1 MAGEKSV
8 ENLATLLGTTLLVKR
23 LGAIGVLPAVA
34 VAAWDGYTGE
44 YNRRLMRVLDVPEA
58 DMRDNPYYAR
68 LRQEGLN
75 DLDARFE
82 VVSGEANQEGA
93 IGMLVSAVS
102 AVASFYLKEV
112 TRTGTEGP
120 FLKFTQDRIND
131 YIFNK
136 DNLQKDNE

>member
-1 MAGEKSV
+1 M
-8 ENLATLLGTTLLVKR
+8 
-23 LGAIGVLPAVA
+23 
-34 VAAWDGYTGE
+34 
-44 YNRRLMRVLDVPEA
+44 
-58 DMRDNPYYAR
+58 
-68 LRQEGLN
+68 RQEGLN

-82 VVSGEANQEGA
+82 VVSGEANKEGA

-102 AVASFYLKEV
+102 AVASFYLKEG